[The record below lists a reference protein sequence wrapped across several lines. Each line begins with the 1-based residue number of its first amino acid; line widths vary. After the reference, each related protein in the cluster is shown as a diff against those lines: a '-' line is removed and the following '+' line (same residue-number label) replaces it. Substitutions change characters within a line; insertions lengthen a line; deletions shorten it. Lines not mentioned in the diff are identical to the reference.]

1 MRVLIR
7 YLTVLV
13 FIVSAHDV
21 LGKTLEEYVKEA
33 EGYQKTGRLKEAANT
48 MEEAVKEYPGSSD
61 AYAYLGLYSGMQ
73 AGETKDMAE
82 AMRLVGESFEML
94 DKAVSLD
101 SLNQRA
107 RFHRGIMAVNVPEF
121 FGKLEGGIRDLEFV
135 VNMCEQSPDKVS
147 SDMIVNVYDLL
158 GKGYQTKGEKEKA
171 KHAWEKVIE
180 IAPETSLAENAEKN
194 IKELIKTEQP
204 QPIKE
209 KEPESPVIAGLKE
222 KVEKEPNNPV
232 LLVELGKAYFD
243 VENYEAAEK
252 ALKKAVSIDSSDA
265 KAYKWLGL
273 SLSRLCEKG
282 YDERIYDDT
291 NLRTNLVFESI
302 KFLDKA
308 VALEPDDI
316 ELRFLRG
323 VMGVNFPF
331 FAGKINQG
339 IDDLNMVVESGAPD
353 AIKAEAL
360 YLLGFAY
367 QKKAMTYWIEVVSK
381 YSDSRATQTVFDGLR
396 PAVKHID
403 LSEYSSPIV
412 VIDFVLGFRDEL
424 PPQTV
429 VWIEDKNRKFVKTI
443 YVSGFSGYAKDK
455 QVNLPKWSKSSEFI
469 DVDGITGASIDLG
482 HYIYVWDLKDSS
494 GKKVKSGEYIA
505 NVEVAYWP
513 SMKYQLVSTVI
524 KVGKKEEKTVVEEG
538 NFIPYVEVKYI
549 PKGRK

>member
-1 MRVLIR
+1 MKLLV
-7 YLTVLV
+7 VLV
-13 FIVSAHDV
+13 IIASVNCKR
-21 LGKTLEEYVKEA
+21 GTTIEKYIKEA
-33 EGYQKTGRLKEAANT
+33 EDYQKSGKLEQAVSTIEI
-48 MEEAVKEYPGSSD
+48 AVKEYPNSSD
-61 AYAYLGLYSGMQ
+61 AYAYWGLYTGMQ
-73 AGETKDMAE
+73 AGETEDMGE
-82 AMRLVGESFEML
+82 AMRFVEESFERL

-101 SLNQRA
+101 SINPLA
-107 RFHRGIMAVNVPEF
+107 RLYRGIISLNVPEF
-121 FGKLEGGIRDLEFV
+121 FGKLESGIKDLEFV
-135 VNMCEQSPDKVS
+135 VNVYEQSPDKIS
-147 SDMIVNVYDLL
+147 DDMIVSAYNLL
-158 GKGYQTKGEKEKA
+158 GKGYLKEGEREKA
-171 KHAWEKVIE
+171 KVAWEKIIE
-180 IAPETSLAENAEKN
+180 IAPETTLAENAEQN
-194 IKELIKTEQP
+194 IKDLLEGKQP

-209 KEPESPVIAGLKE
+209 KKPESAAIKKLKE
-222 KVEKEPNNPV
+222 KVKKEPNNLS
-232 LLVELGKAYFD
+232 LLIELGKAYID
-243 VENYEAAEK
+243 ARDYELAEK
-252 ALKKAVSIDSSDA
+252 TLKKAISMDSSNVE
-265 KAYKWLGL
+265 AYKCLISAIEGMAM
-273 SLSRLCEKG
+273 KG
-282 YDERIYDDT
+282 YDERIYEDT
-291 NLRTNLVFESI
+291 DLRSNLAFEAMEVF
-302 KFLDKA
+302 DKIVVLA
-308 VALEPDDI
+308 PDDI
-316 ELRFLRG
+316 KMRLARG
-323 VMGVNFPF
+323 ATGVEMPF
-331 FAGKINQG
+331 FVGKLDQG
-339 IDDLNMVVESGAPD
+339 IEDLNMVIESD
-353 AIKAEAL
+353 ASDSVKAEAL
-360 YLLGFAY
+360 YYLGFAY

>member
-7 YLTVLV
+7 YLIVLV
-13 FIVSAHDV
+13 FIVSAHVV

-147 SDMIVNVYDLL
+147 SDMIVSVYDLL

-209 KEPESPVIAGLKE
+209 KKPESATIKKLKE
-222 KVEKEPNNPV
+222 KVKKEPNNPS
-232 LLVELGKAYFD
+232 LLIELGKAYID
-243 VENYEAAEK
+243 ARDYELAEK
-252 ALKKAVSIDSSDA
+252 TLKKAISMDSSNVE
-265 KAYKWLGL
+265 AYKCLL
-273 SLSRLCEKG
+273 SAIEGMAMKG
-282 YDERIYDDT
+282 YDERIYEDT
-291 NLRTNLVFESI
+291 DLRSNLAFEAMEVF
-302 KFLDKA
+302 DKIVVLA
-308 VALEPDDI
+308 PDDI
-316 ELRFLRG
+316 KMRLARG
-323 VMGVNFPF
+323 ATGVEMPF
-331 FAGKINQG
+331 FVGKLDQG
-339 IDDLNMVVESGAPD
+339 IEDLNMVIESD
-353 AIKAEAL
+353 ASDSVKAEAL
-360 YLLGFAY
+360 YYLGFAY